1 MPDAR
6 VEKMFDVSLT
16 LHADHEYNASTFAA
30 RVTAA
35 TLSDL
40 HSAITSA
47 IGALKGP
54 LHGGANEEV
63 MKMLLSIGS
72 LDNAEAT
79 VRDYFAHKRKVP
91 GFGHR
96 VYKTMDPRATI
107 LKEFSRELGARER
120 KAKWY
125 EMSTRIHDLVV
136 REKSLYPNVDFYSA
150 SLYYVMR
157 IPIDLYTPI
166 FAVSRVVGWCAH
178 VLEQYANNRLIRPM
192 SDYVGPTDQAVRADR
207 SADGG
212 ESGLTRRGPTT
223 RVPKNLGFDGLYVG
237 NRLRHAGAEGA
248 RCLDGAS
255 GRIVAMARRA
265 YGVIPTKRAGVSEQD
280 PRVWIAAA
288 KATIREVAAK
298 AGARAKRIVEI
309 AVSGQQHG
317 LVALDAAGRVLRP
330 AKLWNDVSTAREA
343 REIVERVGGA
353 AAMRAATG
361 TPSPGFTASKVL
373 WFSRAHPDLWDR
385 CATVCLPHDYL
396 NLWLS
401 GERAAEAGDASGTGY
416 FDVRA
421 RRYAKKVMDAIDP
434 DLAARVPPLRGRGPR
449 SARCRP
455 RARKSWDCRAV
466 SSSAPAAATT

>member
-1 MPDAR
+1 MTSPQPVAPASAAPEAPKPGKAGLEDIVVGESKICFIDGKRGRLVYRGYSIDDLVNVTFEETIHLLLFGDLPTKDQLARLKERLLAERKLPREVTAALMAMPHNGSPMAELRTSVSLLALYDPDQGDNSPEANLRKAIRLIAQMPLLAACIHSLREKHDLIQPSPSLGHAANFLYMLKGEVPDAR

-120 KAKWY
+120 EAKWY

-192 SDYVGPTDQAVRADR
+192 SDYVGPTDK
-207 SADGG
+207 
-212 ESGLTRRGPTT
+212 PF
-223 RVPKNLGFDGLYVG
+223 VPIDQ
-237 NRLRHAGAEGA
+237 R
-248 RCLDGAS
+248 
-255 GRIVAMARRA
+255 
-265 YGVIPTKRAGVSEQD
+265 T
-280 PRVWIAAA
+280 AANP
-288 KATIREVAAK
+288 V
-298 AGARAKRIVEI
+298 
-309 AVSGQQHG
+309 
-317 LVALDAAGRVLRP
+317 
-330 AKLWNDVSTAREA
+330 
-343 REIVERVGGA
+343 
-353 AAMRAATG
+353 
-361 TPSPGFTASKVL
+361 
-373 WFSRAHPDLWDR
+373 
-385 CATVCLPHDYL
+385 
-396 NLWLS
+396 
-401 GERAAEAGDASGTGY
+401 
-416 FDVRA
+416 
-421 RRYAKKVMDAIDP
+421 
-434 DLAARVPPLRGRGPR
+434 
-449 SARCRP
+449 
-455 RARKSWDCRAV
+455 
-466 SSSAPAAATT
+466 